1 MTTTIVLYISVIIL
15 CIAAWVGGSAIEA
28 STYSRLTGKEVTVF
42 DAMFIDLRVV
52 DGVK

>member
-1 MTTTIVLYISVIIL
+1 MNMTILAYIAVIIL
-15 CIAAWVGGSAIEA
+15 AITAWVGGAAIEA

-42 DAMFIDLRVV
+42 DAMFIDLRVA